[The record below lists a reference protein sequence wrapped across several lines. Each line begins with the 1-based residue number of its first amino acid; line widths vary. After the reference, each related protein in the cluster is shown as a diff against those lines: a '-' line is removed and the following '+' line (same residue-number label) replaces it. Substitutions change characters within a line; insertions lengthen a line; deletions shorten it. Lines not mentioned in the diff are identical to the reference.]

1 MSKIYMH
8 CAVCYVCR
16 GEYAD
21 SPKESG
27 GPMSDK
33 KKKTV
38 RVKRKPTTV
47 QALTPIVFMFV
58 ILAIGYGYLGLPTEF
73 LIILSTAL
81 AALLAYHLG
90 YSWKEIEEAMAQKIS
105 DTLPA
110 TLILWSVGLLI
121 GGLMFCGA
129 IPMIIYYG
137 VQLVNPKLMLVTAFI
152 ASAIVSV
159 ITGTSWG
166 SAGTIGVA
174 MMGIAGGLGI
184 SLPATAGA
192 VVAGA
197 FFGDKLSPLSDTTN
211 LAPMAAGS
219 ELYEHIKHMLYTT
232 IPATIVS
239 LVVYFLVGMR
249 NSGEMV
255 RPESVTIMMEQL
267 NSMFHFNPIILVPF
281 IMVVAGAFMKLPS
294 IPTMVSASLVSVIL
308 GITVQG
314 FSLSDGG
321 IALISGFNTTM
332 TGFVGEASED
342 VMKLLNRG
350 GVASVT
356 ETTVL
361 VFVAMAFAGIV
372 SKAGM
377 LDKVLEL
384 LLARVK
390 GTLGI
395 TLSTIAS
402 CFVVALT
409 TGSSYITI
417 LVPGQLFKDAF
428 RKCGL
433 AAKNL
438 SRTLEDSGTVLVPL
452 VPWSAAGAYMAATL
466 GVSTLEYLPW
476 AILNYAGIVMAI
488 ICAITGFGIARL
500 DPDEASSDK

>member
-1 MSKIYMH
+1 MNK
-8 CAVCYVCR
+8 
-16 GEYAD
+16 
-21 SPKESG
+21 KE
-27 GPMSDK
+27 
-33 KKKTV
+33 
-38 RVKRKPTTV
+38 RVKKEPTIL

-58 ILAIGYGYLGLPTEF
+58 ILAIGYGLLGLPTEF
-73 LIILSTAL
+73 LIIL
-81 AALLAYHLG
+81 AAGVAVIMAYYLG
-90 YSWKEIEEAMAQKIS
+90 YGWKEIEAAMVQKIA

-137 VQLVNPKLMLVTAFI
+137 VQIVNPKLMLVTAFL
-152 ASAIVSV
+152 ASALLSI

-232 IPATIVS
+232 IPATVIS
-239 LVVYFLVGMR
+239 LVVYFFAGLKT
-249 NSGEMV
+249 SGTMV
-255 RPESVTIMMEQL
+255 EPETVKVMLEQL
-267 NSMFHFNPIILVPF
+267 DTMFKFNPVILLPF
-281 IMVVAGAFMKLPS
+281 LMVVAGAFLKWPS
-294 IPTMVSASLVSVIL
+294 IPTMVASSLLSVVL
-308 GITVQG
+308 GIVVQG
-314 FSLSDGG
+314 FSLVDGG
-321 IALISGFNTTM
+321 AALISGFNVTM
-332 TGFVGEASED
+332 TGFTEEASAE

-350 GVASVT
+350 GVSSVT
-356 ETTVL
+356 STTVL
-361 VFVAMAFAGIV
+361 VFVAMAYAGVI

-384 LLARVK
+384 LLSKVK
-390 GTLGI
+390 STTGI
-395 TLSTIAS
+395 ICSTIAS

-409 TGSSYITI
+409 TGSSYLTI

-428 RKCGL
+428 KKRGL

-452 VPWSAAGAYMAATL
+452 IPWSAAGAYMAVTL
-466 GVSTLEYLPW
+466 GVPVVQYLPW
-476 AILNYAGIVMAI
+476 AVLNYAGIIMAI
-488 ICAITGFGIARL
+488 ICAMTGFGIARIK
-500 DPDEASSDK
+500 PEE